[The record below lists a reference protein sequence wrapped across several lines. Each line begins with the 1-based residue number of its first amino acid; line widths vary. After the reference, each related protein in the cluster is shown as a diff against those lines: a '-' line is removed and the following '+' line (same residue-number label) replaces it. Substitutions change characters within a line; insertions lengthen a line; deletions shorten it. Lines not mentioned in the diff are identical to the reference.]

1 MPLLSRAKRKISDAL
16 NSVAMYA
23 DAKQT
28 EFCAYLSAI
37 LLGGLLLNALF
48 GIWWADAVAALLMTA
63 IIASEGIQRLNGN
76 TCDD

>member
-1 MPLLSRAKRKISDAL
+1 MRMR
-16 NSVAMYA
+16 N
-23 DAKQT
+23 QT

-48 GIWWADAVAALLMTA
+48 GIWWADAVAALLMAA